1 MFSGFWK
8 PNILLWI
15 NTIKTSRNLKHWF
28 FFSVLQ
34 THSSWEQLE
43 GCLLQ
48 VGVYIL
54 SRAAGEGLCLPLLR
68 GVWRR
73 SGEMGLTVQDP
84 PVCWAGLMSNPM
96 DTYQQCEAVLWQHP
110 ILLDKPLSGCTGE
123 LRERVPKLVDIDHL
137 LGVCVWR
144 QRCGIVEHQGRQVG
158 LWHKPEQREQMG
170 LILDVW
176 TD

>member
-1 MFSGFWK
+1 MCTGLQHFIQDKCFLAFGNLTSCYGSTLLRHLETL
-8 PNILLWI
+8 NID
-15 NTIKTSRNLKHWF
+15 F

-84 PVCWAGLMSNPM
+84 PVC
-96 DTYQQCEAVLWQHP
+96 
-110 ILLDKPLSGCTGE
+110 
-123 LRERVPKLVDIDHL
+123 
-137 LGVCVWR
+137 
-144 QRCGIVEHQGRQVG
+144 
-158 LWHKPEQREQMG
+158 
-170 LILDVW
+170 
-176 TD
+176 